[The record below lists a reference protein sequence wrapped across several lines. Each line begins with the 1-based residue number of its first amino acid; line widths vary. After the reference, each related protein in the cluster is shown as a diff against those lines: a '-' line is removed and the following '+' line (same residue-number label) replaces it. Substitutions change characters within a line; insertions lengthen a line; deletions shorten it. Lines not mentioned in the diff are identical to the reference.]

1 MEKEKEKTLRPIAL
15 RLPLSLRERATQF
28 AKRDQVSLSY
38 FISIAVSERISRL
51 EGIEAANQGREG
63 FRRRS
68 TDV

>member
-1 MEKEKEKTLRPIAL
+1 MEKEKPLRPIAL
-15 RLPLSLRERATQF
+15 RLPLSLRERATAF

-51 EGIEAANQGREG
+51 EGIEAAKHGNEG